1 MCCSIRTQAA
11 APRRRRAALAPL
23 SSPLGVRQ
31 ERSPGVRQCNVP
43 VAAQRALEAV
53 RKKGAPVAAREVL
66 GPARAQGEPAQRA
79 LEAVRKKD
87 VPVAAQTA
95 LEAARKKGALAQRAL
110 GAGRLKPEQM
120 GTVPVQ
126 SRSLKLMGERAQ
138 RCRRMTRS
146 LLYLQGSCR
155 LWHRLLPVYS
165 WSTAIRP
172 TISTGR
178 SSRDRGTNPA
188 ADLSWRDP
196 SYTSPFIER

>member
-1 MCCSIRTQAA
+1 M
-11 APRRRRAALAPL
+11 APL

-31 ERSPGVRQCNVP
+31 ERSPGVRQCNEAG
-43 VAAQRALEAV
+43 AAQRALEAV
-53 RKKGAPVAAREVL
+53 RKKDVPVAAREVL
-66 GPARAQGEPAQRA
+66 GPARAQGELAQRA

-95 LEAARKKGALAQRAL
+95 PEAVRKKDALAQRAPEVE
-110 GAGRLKPEQM
+110 RLKPEQM

-138 RCRRMTRS
+138 RCRRMMRS
-146 LLYLQGSCR
+146 LLYLQGPCR

-172 TISTGR
+172 TI
-178 SSRDRGTNPA
+178 
-188 ADLSWRDP
+188 
-196 SYTSPFIER
+196 